1 MTFRNETYVGLMSG
15 TSLDAVDTVLVQFSE
30 HPSHT
35 AELLAAREHPF
46 PPQLQAELQAVI
58 EAPDNVGL
66 DTLGTLDRQLGML
79 YAEAVNTLLKQAGL
93 NRQQI
98 AAIGNHGQTIRHS
111 PDTRPAFTLQI
122 GDAATIAAECGIPTV
137 GQFRNAD
144 IALGGQGAPLV
155 PAFHEWAFSD
165 PAKTSIVANIGGIA
179 NISVLRPSRPPEGFD
194 TGPGNTLMD
203 SWFHEHHEQCFDLN
217 GDWAASGTVLPALLD
232 KMLADPF
239 FSRPAPKSTG
249 REHFN
254 LGWLDSIISCNTA
267 AAPAD
272 IQATLAEL
280 TASSIAAAIKSR
292 IKEGNVWLCG
302 GGAQNNHLVQRIIS
316 HLPGCSVASTAVLGI
331 APGWVEAVAF
341 AWLARARLHGKAAG
355 IPNVTGARA
364 RAILGCVH
372 LPPEA

>member
-1 MTFRNETYVGLMSG
+1 MTVRNEIYVGLMSG

-35 AELLAAREHPF
+35 AELLATREHPF
-46 PPQLQAELQAVI
+46 PSQLQAELQAVI
-58 EAPDNVGL
+58 EAPDKVGL
-66 DTLGTLDRQLGML
+66 DKLGTLDRQLGML
-79 YAEAVNTLLKQAGL
+79 YAEAVNKLLNQADID
-93 NRQQI
+93 RRQI

-111 PDTRPAFTLQI
+111 PDTQPAFTLQI

-165 PAKTSIVANIGGIA
+165 PVKTSIVVNIGGIA
-179 NISVLRPSRPPEGFD
+179 NISVLRPSKPPEGFD

-203 SWFHEHHEQCFDLN
+203 TWFHEHHEQRFDRN
-217 GDWAASGTVLPALLD
+217 GDWAASGTMLPALLD

-239 FSRPAPKSTG
+239 FSRTSPKSTG

-254 LGWLDSIISCNTA
+254 RGWLHSIIGNTV
-267 AAPAD
+267 AAPSD

-280 TASSIAAAIKSR
+280 TAASIAAAINGCVTQ
-292 IKEGNVWLCG
+292 GNVWLCG
-302 GGAQNNHLVQRIIS
+302 GGAQNNHLAQRIIS
-316 HLPGCSVASTAVLGI
+316 HLPGCSVASTEALGI
-331 APGWVEAVAF
+331 APDWVEAVAF
-341 AWLARARLHGKAAG
+341 AWLARARLHGEAAG
-355 IPNVTGARA
+355 LPSVTGARA
-364 RAILGCVH
+364 RAILGCIH
-372 LPPEA
+372 LPPKA

>member
-1 MTFRNETYVGLMSG
+1 MTVRNEVYVGLMSG
-15 TSLDAVDTVLVQFSE
+15 TSLDAVDTVLVRFSE

-46 PPQLQAELQAVI
+46 PANLQAELHTVI
-58 EAPDNVGL
+58 EAPHNVSL
-66 DTLGTLDRQLGML
+66 DKLGTLDRQLGML
-79 YAEAVNTLLKQAGL
+79 YAEAVNALLEEADTD
-93 NRQQI
+93 RQQI

-111 PDTRPAFTLQI
+111 PDTQPAFTLQI

-155 PAFHEWAFSD
+155 PAFHQWAFSD
-165 PAKTSIVANIGGIA
+165 PANTSVVVNIGGIA
-179 NISVLRPSRPPEGFD
+179 NISVLPPSKAPEGFD

-203 SWFHEHHEQCFDLN
+203 SWFREHHTQPFDRD
-217 GDWAASGTVLPALLD
+217 GVWAASGKVLPVLLD

-249 REHFN
+249 REYFN
-254 LGWLDSIISCNTA
+254 LRWLHSIIDNTP

-280 TASSIAAAIKSR
+280 SAASIAGAIR
-292 IKEGNVWLCG
+292 CCMPPGNVWVCG
-302 GGAQNNHLVQRIIS
+302 GGAQNSNLMQRVMS
-316 HLPGCSVASTAVLGI
+316 HLPAYRVASTAALGI
-331 APGWVEAVAF
+331 APDWVEAVAF
-341 AWLARARLHGKAAG
+341 AWLARARRHGEATG
-355 IPNVTGARA
+355 NRSVSGARA
-364 RAILGCVH
+364 RAVLGSVH